1 MLVIAWLSFPNK
13 DRFSDKAG
21 AWLAW
26 HRSTVVSSQNTP
38 DNNYHSLGNSIL
50 LYDYSTVW
58 L

>member
-26 HRSTVVSSQNTP
+26 QSSTVNSQNRP
-38 DNNYHSLGNSIL
+38 DNNYHSLGNYITVL
-50 LYDYSTVW
+50 L
-58 L
+58 LQ